1 MQKCPIHLETNGD
14 RKCRQVELSPSRPQS
29 HGKLMLNV
37 YIIVPGGVYLVS
49 KESPIRPFS
58 RFPSLVLSS
67 RTIPRLSGNF
77 PADRINAYRAQLL
90 RTTPEQTP
98 KNLA

>member
-1 MQKCPIHLETNGD
+1 
-14 RKCRQVELSPSRPQS
+14 
-29 HGKLMLNV
+29 MLNV
-37 YIIVPGGVYLVS
+37 YIIVPGGVYLVRE
-49 KESPIRPFS
+49 ESPIRPFS

-98 KNLA
+98 KNLAKIFSRRSMNRYIHYSIVISNGY